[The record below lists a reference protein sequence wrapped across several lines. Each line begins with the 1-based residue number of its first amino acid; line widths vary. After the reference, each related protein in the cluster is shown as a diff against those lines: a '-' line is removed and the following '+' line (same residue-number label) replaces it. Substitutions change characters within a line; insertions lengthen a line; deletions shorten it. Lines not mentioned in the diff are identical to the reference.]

1 MNAHLLAFPSPFENF
16 AYTLVEAM
24 TCGVPIVCS
33 NTTAIPETCQKAAIY
48 FDPYNSQDIA
58 DKIKIVLNNDVLR
71 KEMSKKS
78 IMRAKELPDYNEV
91 TLKTL
96 NIMKELIN
104 E

>member
-1 MNAHLLAFPSPFENF
+1 
-16 AYTLVEAM
+16 
-24 TCGVPIVCS
+24 
-33 NTTAIPETCQKAAIY
+33 
-48 FDPYNSQDIA
+48 
-58 DKIKIVLNNDVLR
+58 
-71 KEMSKKS
+71 MSKKS